1 MRARVRTGLA
11 FFFVCFLVYV
21 FGVASYIPSQRA
33 SLHPDVVLTP
43 AEQYAALELLA
54 LQQRGKEEEEEPQ
67 AQPSA
72 SIPAGDATRPESGSN
87 LLTFSFYGGSNPRY
101 TDGAIANAKL
111 YKSVYPGWGMRVYHD
126 DSVPKKLLDQLRA
139 EG

>member
-1 MRARVRTGLA
+1 MRARLRTGLA

-21 FGVASYIPSQRA
+21 FCVASDIPSQRA
-33 SLHPDVVLTP
+33 SLHPDVVPTP
-43 AEQYAALELLA
+43 AEQYAALELA
-54 LQQRGKEEEEEPQ
+54 RQEEQ
-67 AQPSA
+67 AVLV
-72 SIPAGDATRPESGSN
+72 PAGDATRPESGSN